1 MSAEDAPQTQTAP
14 AAPQGKAFL
23 AVLLL
28 AAVLGVVVSLAA
40 WGFLELL
47 HQMQVGV
54 FTKLPEQLG
63 YDHGAPLWWS
73 FPVCALAG
81 LLTAAAILRLPGSGG
96 HIPARGLVATP
107 TEPIQL
113 PGVVLAALATVGLGL
128 VPGPEAPLLA
138 LGGGLGILAV
148 RLARSD
154 APRPV
159 VTVMAAAGSFAAMSF
174 LFEAPVIAAILL
186 IEATGIGGKQLP
198 LVLIPGLLAA
208 GIGSLVSIGLG
219 SFTGL
224 STTAYAIGELS
235 LPAFVRPT
243 VADFGWTILLGF
255 AVAVGC
261 VLVVQVARR
270 VQPVVMR
277 AP

>member
-1 MSAEDAPQTQTAP
+1 MSAEDAPRTQTAP

-63 YDHGAPLWWS
+63 YDHGAPLWCS

-107 TEPIQL
+107 TARALVPPPPEPIQL

-128 VPGPEAPLLA
+128 VLGPEAPLLA
-138 LGGGLGILAV
+138 LAGGL
-148 RLARSD
+148 
-154 APRPV
+154 
-159 VTVMAAAGSFAAMSF
+159 
-174 LFEAPVIAAILL
+174 
-186 IEATGIGGKQLP
+186 
-198 LVLIPGLLAA
+198 
-208 GIGSLVSIGLG
+208 
-219 SFTGL
+219 
-224 STTAYAIGELS
+224 
-235 LPAFVRPT
+235 
-243 VADFGWTILLGF
+243 
-255 AVAVGC
+255 
-261 VLVVQVARR
+261 
-270 VQPVVMR
+270 
-277 AP
+277 